1 MVKRIFIDGIK
12 TANMIDDDNTR
23 RIIQTFFYNSF
34 RNNNVIY
41 DTLDNSIKE
50 IEAIVELVNEDYS
63 LTAFCRDKGTQY
75 LNIISYDDT
84 DKCLKLST
92 RHVSNIVLDKLSIES
107 IKQYNESVSYIGSRI
122 RSVIF
127 TTEEVWIFE

>member
-75 LNIISYDDT
+75 LNTISYDDT

-107 IKQYNESVSYIGSRI
+107 IKQYNESVSCIGSRI

>member
-12 TANMIDDDNTR
+12 TANMIDDDNTK
-23 RIIQTFFYNSF
+23 RIIQIFFYNSF

-63 LTAFCRDKGTQY
+63 LTAFCRDKGAQY
-75 LNIISYDDT
+75 LNTISYDDV

-107 IKQYNESVSYIGSRI
+107 IKQYNESVSCIGSRI

>member
-12 TANMIDDDNTR
+12 TANMIDDDNTK

-63 LTAFCRDKGTQY
+63 LTAFCRDKGIQY
-75 LNIISYDDT
+75 LNTISYDDT